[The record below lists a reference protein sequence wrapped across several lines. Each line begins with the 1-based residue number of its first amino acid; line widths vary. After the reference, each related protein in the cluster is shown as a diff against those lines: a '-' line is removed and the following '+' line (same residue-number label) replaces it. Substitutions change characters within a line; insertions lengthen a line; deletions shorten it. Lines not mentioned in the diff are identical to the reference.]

1 MLISEIDPTKLPAKP
16 PTLENAAWGL
26 TTAMLWFAVI
36 FALIAIAIQ
45 VAKKFRTRNA
55 GVNFDA
61 SEAMTNFRDLHSQG
75 GLSDEEYKTIKK
87 KLASTV
93 KSELGE
99 K

>member
-1 MLISEIDPTKLPAKP
+1 ME
-16 PTLENAAWGL
+16 EAAWGL
-26 TTAMLWFAVI
+26 TTALLWFAVI
-36 FALIAIAIQ
+36 FTLIALAIRG
-45 VAKKFRTRNA
+45 VKWFRGR
-55 GVNFDA
+55 GGSDNFDA